1 MEQTHSR
8 NRRGP
13 SRSGFTLIELLV
25 VIAIIAILAAI
36 LFPVFAKARENA
48 RRTTCISQM
57 KQIGLA
63 VLQYAQDNDEYY
75 YYQFADGQPVGGTL
89 GAAMGAP
96 AGRTFTDQLHPYI
109 KSEQVWHCISSA
121 SNGNGAP
128 AKIPNR
134 VTYHMNGLLNG
145 KSMATVAVPA
155 MTALLRDSGSAR
167 AYDNCYLRPTP
178 VDYNFGGNDSSGATG
193 AGTGYTLANTERTGV
208 FGQAGPHFDGYNVGY
223 ADGHAKALKKEDYM
237 LYPPNAKV
245 VFTQDGNN

>member
-1 MEQTHSR
+1 MEHSYVG
-8 NRRGP
+8 RRQDP
-13 SRSGFTLIELLV
+13 ARRGFTLIELLV

-48 RRTTCISQM
+48 RRTTCLSQM
-57 KQIGLA
+57 KQIGLG
-63 VLQYAQDNDEYY
+63 VTQYIQDNDEYF
-75 YYQFADGQPVGGTL
+75 YYQPGDGLPVGGTL
-89 GAAMGAP
+89 GGTMGAP
-96 AGRTFTDQLHPYI
+96 AGQTFTDQLHPYI

-134 VTYHMNGLLNG
+134 VTYHMSGLLNG
-145 KSMATVAVPA
+145 KSLASIQVPA
-155 MTALLRDSGSAR
+155 LTALIRDSGSAK

-178 VDYNFGGNDSSGATG
+178 VDYNFGGNDSSGPTG
-193 AGTGYTLANTERTGV
+193 SGNGYNQANAERTGV

-223 ADGHAKALKKEDYM
+223 VDGHAKALKKDDYM
-237 LYPPNAKV
+237 LYPPAAKV